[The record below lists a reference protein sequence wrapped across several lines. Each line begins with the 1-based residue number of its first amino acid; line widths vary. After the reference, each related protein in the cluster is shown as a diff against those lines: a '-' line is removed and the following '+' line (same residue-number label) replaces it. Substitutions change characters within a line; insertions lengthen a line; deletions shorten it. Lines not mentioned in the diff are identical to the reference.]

1 MCSTTDATYT
11 TVQGTTA
18 IITQESQEATAMTTP
33 PAQVVTALARAGLKG
48 TAMARE
54 NTKGTT
60 KKAADEEDQKESADL
75 QRWFKEFVEAVGD
88 EEVLSLGDISEAIP
102 RLVQE
107 GKAKGYLN
115 KSMKLVINEVGWEP
129 DCTPL
134 HYAAAKGNP
143 QAVDALVREPE
154 VVIDA
159 RTEENGTT
167 PLQFAA
173 FDGHL
178 GAAER
183 LINAY
188 KIKDKIEDIDAPDR
202 QGTSALQYA
211 AFGPRGGMNQGV
223 AELLVAHGADPTQLL
238 NNKSPL
244 LCLSASTGNLAMVEY
259 WIEEIAYTGRFS
271 REQEKDFIRR
281 GIKLARR
288 NKHTDIVIVLQ
299 DYYKD
304 L

>member
-115 KSMKLVINEVGWEP
+115 KSMKLVINEAGWEP

-159 RTEENGTT
+159 RTEENETT

-173 FDGHL
+173 YDGHL
-178 GAAER
+178 EAAER

-188 KIKDKIEDIDAPDR
+188 KVRDKIRDIDAPDR
-202 QGTSALQYA
+202 QQGTSALQYA
-211 AFGPRGGMNQGV
+211 AFGPRG
-223 AELLVAHGADPTQLL
+223 A
-238 NNKSPL
+238 
-244 LCLSASTGNLAMVEY
+244 
-259 WIEEIAYTGRFS
+259 
-271 REQEKDFIRR
+271 
-281 GIKLARR
+281 
-288 NKHTDIVIVLQ
+288 
-299 DYYKD
+299 
-304 L
+304 